1 MAKTTKEGHV
11 ILSKS
16 DEIQRLR
23 EYLIDHEIKFET
35 SGYFDNGTYFAI
47 WGMTEDEFENL
58 GKFVEEE
65 L

>member
-35 SGYFDNGTYFAI
+35 SGYFNSGTYFAVY
-47 WGMTEDEFENL
+47 GMTEDEFEKL

>member
-23 EYLIDHEIKFET
+23 EYLIAHEIKFET
-35 SGYFDNGTYFAI
+35 SGYFDKGTYFAV
-47 WGMTEDEFENL
+47 WGMTEDEFERL
-58 GKFVEEE
+58 GEFVEKE

>member
-1 MAKTTKEGHV
+1 MANVTKNGNVVLNKAE
-11 ILSKS
+11 
-16 DEIQRLR
+16 EIKKLR

-47 WGMTEDEFENL
+47 WGMTEDEFEKL
-58 GKFVEEE
+58 GEFVEKE

>member
-1 MAKTTKEGHV
+1 MAKTTKKGHV

-35 SGYFDNGTYFAI
+35 SGYFNSGTYFAV
-47 WGMTEDEFENL
+47 WGMTEDEFEKL